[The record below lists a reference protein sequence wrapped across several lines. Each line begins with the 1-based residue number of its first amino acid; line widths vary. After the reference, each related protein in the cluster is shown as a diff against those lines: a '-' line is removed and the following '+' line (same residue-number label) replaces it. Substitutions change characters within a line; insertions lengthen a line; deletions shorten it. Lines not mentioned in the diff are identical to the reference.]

1 MVVLSLVT
9 SALCTR
15 ASALSE
21 HDWQGRLAALLGRY
35 GLLERASALG
45 DCLNSINNETAAV
58 ICYASG
64 AKCKDPRLFR
74 SDSHCDERREHRSR
88 MPHRRHGRGLALVA
102 EQHLGLPVR
111 AISLMSCS
119 FL

>member
-1 MVVLSLVT
+1 MLSMFVLSLVT
-9 SALCTR
+9 NALCTR

-21 HDWQGRLAALLGRY
+21 HDWQGRLAAFLGRY

-45 DCLNSINNETAAV
+45 DCLSSINNETAAV

-74 SDSHCDERREHRSR
+74 SDSH
-88 MPHRRHGRGLALVA
+88 
-102 EQHLGLPVR
+102 
-111 AISLMSCS
+111 
-119 FL
+119 